1 MRRAA
6 ETRDMDTKMLKD
18 HFIKAQVALFSRLS
32 IRCWIAKYL
41 IIIFCLDLSVPLK
54 AQERVRTSAGRLPIE
69 SFLNPE
75 AFFRIGPLQEA
86 VTGTAGVQYTDNA
99 DLTNTNK
106 VSRFRIFQGL
116 NLDTVWL
123 LSHYNKLELIFGGQ
137 LNEDFLGN
145 GKNQL
150 NGSISAS
157 GIQFQFAISNFQVRL
172 FEDFSYVQNPTT
184 NPAATNTT
192 NLNSLTNTIGAAI
205 DADLGIAIL
214 SLSGD
219 YTYNNQSGSNA
230 QGQTNSSTTG
240 TRNSFRVGPALTF
253 QWSQNIQY
261 GINASLSRTNGSGG
275 ENGSGTSNVSS
286 LSVGPFIKGKLSRF
300 TDFNLA
306 GGALLV
312 NATPSVPTSYYFN
325 GVLRHQLNRN
335 WQIILSG
342 SHDLVFTT
350 GTNLTEEN
358 TVAIGTQMNLTRFIT
373 FTVSPLINFGDVK
386 NGVNSGNFTQYGIEA
401 GLGWKPHRRWSTGL
415 IYYFIRRNGTS
426 ASDSYIQNTVTLQV
440 NYRF

>member
-1 MRRAA
+1 
-6 ETRDMDTKMLKD
+6 MDTKMLKD
-18 HFIKAQVALFSRLS
+18 RFIKAQVARLLA
-32 IRCWIAKYL
+32 RCWIAKYL
-41 IIIFCLDLSVPLK
+41 IIIFCLALSVPLK

-75 AFFRIGPLQEA
+75 PFFRIGPLQEA

-116 NLDTVWL
+116 DLDTIWL
-123 LSHYNKLELIFGGQ
+123 LSHFNRLELNFAGQ

-145 GKNQL
+145 GKDQL

-172 FEDFSYVQNPTT
+172 FDAFSYVQNPAT
-184 NPAATNTT
+184 NPTATNTT
-192 NLNSLTNTIGAAI
+192 YLNSLTNTIGAAV
-205 DADLGIAIL
+205 DADLGIVIL
-214 SLSGD
+214 SLLGD

-230 QGQTNSSTTG
+230 QGQTNPSTTG

-261 GINASLSRTNGSGG
+261 GIDANFTRTTGSGG
-275 ENGSGTSNVSS
+275 GSGTSSSNVTSF
-286 LSVGPFIKGKLSRF
+286 SVGPFIKGNLSRF

-306 GGALLV
+306 GGPLLV

-358 TVAIGTQMNLTRFIT
+358 TVTIGTQMNLTRFIT
-373 FTVSPLINFGDVK
+373 LTVSPLVNFGNTK
-386 NGVNSGNFTQYGIEA
+386 SGTNTGNFTQYGIKA

-415 IYYFIRRNGTS
+415 IYDFIRRNGTS